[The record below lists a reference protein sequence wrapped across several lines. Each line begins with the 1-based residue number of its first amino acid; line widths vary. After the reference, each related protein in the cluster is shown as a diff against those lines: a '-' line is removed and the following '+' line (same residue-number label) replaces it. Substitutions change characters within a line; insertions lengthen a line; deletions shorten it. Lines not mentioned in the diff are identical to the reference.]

1 MPCRYY
7 CRFLIL
13 LILSCSL
20 LTRRSDFEKGIVCYK
35 QSHYSD
41 AARFFEAHYKTSP
54 QSDTVLY
61 YLYNCYRQLND
72 QDRAVGILKRLVDNG
87 RATADIIQILFTYY
101 RSHAR
106 YKELYALL
114 STTYGS
120 DHHDQYEHVPLTRR
134 LYAEILFGASTAS
147 SNTSD
152 PVVFAITENLIPA
165 FPNGDFYPDDS
176 LTYGNLIILL
186 DRLVKPHYP
195 STFHG
200 LQHVPNTSYLYLPYM
215 RLIELGLLDYDP
227 QLRPDDIASVMFA
240 VTCVQR
246 LKRNGILD

>member
-1 MPCRYY
+1 MPYRYY

-13 LILSCSL
+13 AILSCSL
-20 LTRRSDFEKGIVCYK
+20 LTKRSDFEKGIVYYR

-41 AARFFEAHYKTSP
+41 AARCFEAHYRTSP

-72 QDRAVGILKRLVDNG
+72 QDRAVGILKHLVDKG
-87 RATADIIQILFTYY
+87 RATGDIIQILFAYY

-106 YKELYALL
+106 YRELYTLL
-114 STTYGS
+114 AGIHDS
-120 DHHDQYEHVPLTRR
+120 DHHSLYEHVPLTRR

-147 SNTSD
+147 SNKSD
-152 PVVFAITENLIPA
+152 PLVFATTENLIPA
-165 FPNGDFYPDDS
+165 CPNGDFYPDDS

-195 STFHG
+195 STFLG
-200 LQHVPNTSYLYLPYM
+200 LNHVANTSYLYLPCM
-215 RLIELGLLDYDP
+215 RLVELGLFDYDP
-227 QLRPDDIASVMFA
+227 ELRPDDIASVMFA

-246 LKRNGILD
+246 LKRKGILD

>member
-1 MPCRYY
+1 MSCRNY

-13 LILSCSL
+13 AILSCSL
-20 LTRRSDFEKGIVCYK
+20 LTRRSDFEKGIVYYR

-72 QDRAVGILKRLVDNG
+72 QDRAVAVLERLVDKG
-87 RATADIIQILFTYY
+87 KVTADIIHILFTYY

-106 YKELYALL
+106 YKDLFTLL
-114 STTYGS
+114 TTTYGS
-120 DHHDQYEHVPLTRR
+120 DHPAPYEHVPLTRR

-147 SNTSD
+147 TNTSD
-152 PVVFAITENLIPA
+152 PLIFAITEDLIQA
-165 FPNGDFYPDDS
+165 CPNGDFYPDDS

-186 DRLVKPHYP
+186 DRLVQPQYP
-195 STFHG
+195 STFRG
-200 LQHVPNTSYLYLPYM
+200 LYHVPNTSYLYLPYM

-227 QLRPDDIASVMFA
+227 DLRPNDIASVMFG

-246 LKRNGILD
+246 LKRKGILD